1 MNMTQYIESAQRESG
16 DSNVVTILTTA
27 IIAVAA
33 VLMAATSLSLV

>member
-1 MNMTQYIESAQRESG
+1 MNMNSYIESAKRESG

-33 VLMAATSLSLV
+33 VLMAATSFSLV